1 MLEMNKEEFLKTE
14 FGSTL
19 KECITAWDHWLN
31 LKNSDSSQTEKST
44 GQRENVLISVRRN
57 GKHSIWR
64 SNSSTVSAITS
75 TGQMNILAYL
85 QKMKPIG
92 CLR

>member
-31 LKNSDSSQTEKST
+31 LKNSDSSHMRKNI
-44 GQRENVLISVRRN
+44 RER
-57 GKHSIWR
+57 
-64 SNSSTVSAITS
+64 
-75 TGQMNILAYL
+75 
-85 QKMKPIG
+85 
-92 CLR
+92 